1 MASIL
6 IPGSENGNVEEGIS
20 VSPALQGLHPSALD
34 ILKKDETDGVPLDTN
49 WTFWIDKWV

>member
-49 WTFWIDKWV
+49 WTFWIDK